1 MKKIIFLFTAL
12 ISIPSISKIETLD
25 RIAVIVD
32 DGILMESQID
42 IALEEI
48 VKRYDAQNIPK
59 PAISVLR
66 EQTIEKLVVE
76 ELQLQMAERAGVRI
90 SDAELNSTVARI
102 ASNNGMSLE
111 DFILYL
117 DGEGESY
124 QRLRDNIKKEMTV
137 QRVQRGRVGSS
148 INITDKEFEAFLATD
163 ESLKQL
169 EPELLVRQI
178 LVKTSN
184 EANKVLEKI
193 NNSFDFE
200 TLAREL
206 SISSNALEGG
216 LMNWRKK
223 SDMPSLFAEGLE
235 GVDVGQV
242 SPPLKSG
249 AGYHILKV
257 EEKRGD
263 FVKYEDQWLV
273 RHILLMPSEI
283 RSEEASEL
291 ELIDIR
297 NRVIN
302 GEDFSLLAKEF
313 SEDPGSAQKGG
324 ELDWMGKGITA
335 AEFEA
340 TFTKI
345 EEGVV
350 SEVFQTEFGFHFL
363 ELLGQRNKDMTNEAI
378 ENRAFNILYSRKYDE
393 ELENTLR
400 SMRAEAFVEIK
411 DLDEEIN
418 IFSWR
423 AFWNWN

>member
-12 ISIPSISKIETLD
+12 VSIPSISKIETLD

-59 PAISVLR
+59 PAINVLR

-90 SDAELNSTVARI
+90 SDAELNATVARI

-124 QRLRDNIKKEMTV
+124 QRLRNNIKKEMTV

-184 EANKVLEKI
+184 EASEVLEKI
-193 NNSFDFE
+193 NTGLDFE
-200 TLAREL
+200 VLAKEF
-206 SISSNALEGG
+206 SISSNASEGG

-235 GVDVGQV
+235 GIDVGQV
-242 SPPLKSG
+242 SSPLKSG
-249 AGYHILKV
+249 AGLHILKV

-263 FVKYEDQWLV
+263 FVQYEDQWLV

-283 RSEEASEL
+283 RNEEASEL

-297 NRVIN
+297 KRVIN
-302 GEDFSLLAKEF
+302 GEDFSTLAKEF

-340 TFTKI
+340 TFTTI

-363 ELLGQRNKDMTNEAI
+363 ELLDQRNKDMTNEAI

-411 DLDEEIN
+411 DLD
-418 IFSWR
+418 
-423 AFWNWN
+423 

>member
-411 DLDEEIN
+411 DLD
-418 IFSWR
+418 
-423 AFWNWN
+423 

>member
-363 ELLGQRNKDMTNEAI
+363 ELLGQRNKDMTSEAI

-411 DLDEEIN
+411 DLD
-418 IFSWR
+418 
-423 AFWNWN
+423 

>member
-48 VKRYDAQNIPK
+48 IKRYDAQNIPK
-59 PAISVLR
+59 PPINVLR

-90 SDAELNSTVARI
+90 SDAELNATVARI

-124 QRLRDNIKKEMTV
+124 QRLRNNIKKEMTV

-178 LVKTSN
+178 LVKTSS
-184 EANKVLEKI
+184 EASEVQEKI
-193 NNSFDFE
+193 NTGLDFE
-200 TLAREL
+200 ILAKEF
-206 SISSNALEGG
+206 SISSNASEGG

-235 GVDVGQV
+235 GVDVGQI
-242 SPPLKSG
+242 SSPLKSG
-249 AGYHILKV
+249 AGLHILKV

-263 FVKYEDQWLV
+263 FVEYEDQWLV

-283 RSEEASEL
+283 RNEEASEL

-297 NRVIN
+297 NRVMN
-302 GEDFSLLAKEF
+302 GEDFSTLAKEF

-340 TFTKI
+340 TFTTI

-363 ELLGQRNKDMTNEAI
+363 ELLDQRNKDMTNEAI

-411 DLDEEIN
+411 DLD
-418 IFSWR
+418 
-423 AFWNWN
+423 

>member
-1 MKKIIFLFTAL
+1 M
-12 ISIPSISKIETLD
+12 PSISKIETLD

-42 IALEEI
+42 LALEEI
-48 VKRYDAQNIPK
+48 IKRYDAQNIPK

-66 EQTIEKLVVE
+66 EQTIEKLIVE

-90 SDAELNSTVARI
+90 SDAELNTTVARI

-111 DFILYL
+111 EFILYL
-117 DGEGESY
+117 DSEGESY

-148 INITDKEFEAFLATD
+148 INITDKEFKAFLATD

-169 EPELLVRQI
+169 EPKLLVRQI
-178 LVKTSN
+178 LVKTLTDA
-184 EANKVLEKI
+184 EKVLERI
-193 NNSFDFE
+193 NTDQSFED
-200 TLAREL
+200 LAKQL
-206 SISSNALEGG
+206 SISSNASEGG
-216 LMNWRKK
+216 LMKWRKK
-223 SDMPSLFAEGLE
+223 SDMPSLFDEGLE
-235 GVDVGQV
+235 GIDVGYIS
-242 SPPLKSG
+242 SPLESG
-249 AGYHILKV
+249 AGFHILKV
-257 EEKRGD
+257 EEKRGE
-263 FVKYEDQWLV
+263 FVQYEDQWLV

-283 RSEEASEL
+283 RDEEASEL

-302 GEDFSLLAKEF
+302 GEDFKLLAKEF

-335 AEFEA
+335 TEFEA
-340 TFTKI
+340 TFTTI
-345 EEGVV
+345 EKGVI
-350 SEVFQTEFGFHFL
+350 SDVFQTEFGFHFL
-363 ELLGQRNKDMTNEAI
+363 ELMDQRNKDMTNEAI

-400 SMRAEAFVEIK
+400 TMRAEAFVEIK
-411 DLDEEIN
+411 DLD
-418 IFSWR
+418 
-423 AFWNWN
+423 

>member
-48 VKRYDAQNIPK
+48 IKRYDAQNIPK
-59 PAISVLR
+59 PPINVLR

-90 SDAELNSTVARI
+90 SDAELNATVARI

-124 QRLRDNIKKEMTV
+124 QRLRNNIKKEMTV

-178 LVKTSN
+178 LVKTSS
-184 EANKVLEKI
+184 EASEVLEKI
-193 NNSFDFE
+193 NTGLDFE
-200 TLAREL
+200 ILAKEF
-206 SISSNALEGG
+206 SISSNASEGG

-242 SPPLKSG
+242 SSPLKSG
-249 AGYHILKV
+249 AGLHILKV

-263 FVKYEDQWLV
+263 FVQYEDQWLV

-283 RSEEASEL
+283 RNEEASEL

-297 NRVIN
+297 NRVMN
-302 GEDFSLLAKEF
+302 GEDFSTLAKEF

-340 TFTKI
+340 TFTTI

-363 ELLGQRNKDMTNEAI
+363 ELLDQRNKDMTNEAI

-411 DLDEEIN
+411 DLD
-418 IFSWR
+418 
-423 AFWNWN
+423 

>member
-48 VKRYDAQNIPK
+48 IKRYDAQNIPK
-59 PAISVLR
+59 PPINVLR

-90 SDAELNSTVARI
+90 SDAELNATVARI

-124 QRLRDNIKKEMTV
+124 QRLRNNIKKEMTV

-242 SPPLKSG
+242 SSPLKSG
-249 AGYHILKV
+249 AGLHILKV

-263 FVKYEDQWLV
+263 FVEYEDQWLV

-283 RSEEASEL
+283 RNEEASEL

-297 NRVIN
+297 NRVMN
-302 GEDFSLLAKEF
+302 GEDFSTLAKEF

-340 TFTKI
+340 TFTTI

-363 ELLGQRNKDMTNEAI
+363 ELLDQRNKDMTNEAI

-411 DLDEEIN
+411 DLD
-418 IFSWR
+418 
-423 AFWNWN
+423 

>member
-48 VKRYDAQNIPK
+48 IKRYDAQNIPK
-59 PAISVLR
+59 PPINVLR

-90 SDAELNSTVARI
+90 SDAELNATVARI

-124 QRLRDNIKKEMTV
+124 QRLRNNIKKEMTV

-178 LVKTSN
+178 LVKTSS
-184 EANKVLEKI
+184 EASEVQEKI
-193 NNSFDFE
+193 NTGLDFE
-200 TLAREL
+200 ILAKEF
-206 SISSNALEGG
+206 SISSNASEGG

-242 SPPLKSG
+242 SSPLKSG
-249 AGYHILKV
+249 AGLHILKV

-263 FVKYEDQWLV
+263 FVEYEDQWLV

-283 RSEEASEL
+283 RNEEASEL

-297 NRVIN
+297 NRVMN
-302 GEDFSLLAKEF
+302 GEDFSTLAKEF

-340 TFTKI
+340 TFTTI

-363 ELLGQRNKDMTNEAI
+363 ELLDQRNKDMTNEAI

-411 DLDEEIN
+411 DLD
-418 IFSWR
+418 
-423 AFWNWN
+423 

>member
-169 EPELLVRQI
+169 EPELLIRQI

-340 TFTKI
+340 TFTNI

-363 ELLGQRNKDMTNEAI
+363 ELLSQRNKDMTNEAI

-411 DLDEEIN
+411 DLD
-418 IFSWR
+418 
-423 AFWNWN
+423 